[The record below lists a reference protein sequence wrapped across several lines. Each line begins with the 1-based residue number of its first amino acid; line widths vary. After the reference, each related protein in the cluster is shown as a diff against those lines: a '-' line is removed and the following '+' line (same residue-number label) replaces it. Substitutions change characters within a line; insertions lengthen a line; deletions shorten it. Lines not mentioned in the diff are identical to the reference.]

1 MPRGI
6 KPALAAILLIGLS
19 ACSAPPQAVKRAA
32 TTATPLP
39 TLSPL
44 RLQTAEPSPAPPAGP
59 IASIAPRP
67 TPYPRLPIPAGT
79 PRCHTSQV
87 DIAFT
92 GYGAATGH
100 ILNDFEMRNRSQTAC
115 WVDGYVGFQLLDRQG
130 RALPQTLLWTT
141 ETLFV
146 RFDPPTRILL
156 PPRTAALGLKQGL
169 GHAFFNVEA
178 DDFTCQSEQFSAT
191 ASLKIWPP
199 DEYQPIVIPA
209 TAGDSRFISCNHLV
223 IHPVQVQPDPTN

>member
-6 KPALAAILLIGLS
+6 KPALAAILLITLS
-19 ACSAPPQAVKRAA
+19 GCSPPSQAVKRVV
-32 TTATPLP
+32 TTTTLLP

-44 RLQTAEPSPAPPAGP
+44 PLQTAEPSPTVPPGP

-79 PRCHTSQV
+79 ARCHTSQLEV
-87 DIAFT
+87 AFT

-100 ILNDFEMRNRSQTAC
+100 ILNDFEMRNRSLTPC
-115 WVDGYVGFQLLDRQG
+115 WVYGYLGFQLLDRHG
-130 RALPQTLLWTT
+130 HDLPQTQLWTT
-141 ETLFV
+141 ETFFV

-156 PPRTAALGLKQGL
+156 PTRTSALGLKQGL

-178 DDFTCQSEQFSAT
+178 DDVTCPSEQFSAT
-191 ASLKIWPP
+191 ASLEIWPP
-199 DEYQPIVIPA
+199 DEYQPMVISA
-209 TAGDSRFISCNHLV
+209 TAGDSRFTSCNHLV
-223 IHPVQVQPDPTN
+223 IHPVQVQPDPSN